1 MECKVY
7 RFTGLEN
14 NDSIIDK
21 KNHAPR
27 GQNSH
32 PLADLFAQLLAQL
45 LARPLINRLIPPLVY
60 LLSRPSRASPG
71 GGNHVDHRI
80 HTA

>member
-1 MECKVY
+1 MERKVY
-7 RFTGLEN
+7 RFTGLGN

-21 KNHAPR
+21 KNHAPSAR
-27 GQNSH
+27 NSH
-32 PLADLFAQLLAQL
+32 PLAELFAQL
-45 LARPLINRLIPPLVY
+45 LARPLIYRLIPPLVY